1 MPGRRRTTG
10 PPMAL
15 PDVKFDP
22 PYGEALAG
30 TLAFGSLAEAE
41 ATLRRL
47 DKLCRNYRAA
57 SDKKGVDYCRQI
69 AVLGRRRAEWITRN
83 PRVGFRKRMQKA
95 EIARWF
101 ALWLENPSLF
111 ESWLELRKCT
121 AEYGKLLESDSKP
134 ESPAGDA

>member
-1 MPGRRRTTG
+1 MPGRSRATG
-10 PPMAL
+10 PTMGL
-15 PDVKFDP
+15 PDVEFDP

-57 SDKKGVDYCRQI
+57 SDKKGVDYCRRI
-69 AVLGRRRAEWITRN
+69 AALGRRRAEGISRN
-83 PRVGFRKRMQKA
+83 RRVGRSKRMQKA

-111 ESWLELRKCT
+111 DDWLELRKCT
-121 AEYGKLLESDSKP
+121 AEYKVLLESEGKP
-134 ESPAGDA
+134 ECPAGGA